1 MKRKAPSHRHRGVV
15 EPLER
20 RAMLS
25 AGALDPS
32 FGTLGVLA
40 ADFGGDGTGGVFGN
54 TGDSCAAVLVM
65 PGDKVLLVGTGG
77 PLDLSDFALARF
89 NADGTPDT
97 AFGRGGADGDGRVT
111 TDFGGSWGDFATA
124 ATLQGDGK
132 ILVAGVRINTGS
144 GGGGDFA
151 DRPVAYLTTFDY
163 DVCLARYNPDGTPDP
178 SFGVGG
184 KAVWVS
190 PTEPESAVH
199 SVATLPGGDIL
210 VSFGAD
216 VMRFSPTGTL
226 LKTVNTGLFLDYST
240 PVALSVQ
247 PSGKVLVASY
257 KLGRLNADLS
267 LDRTFGGGDG
277 VETLGFHA
285 GAVKTAPGGKVVVVG
300 GIDDALGRR
309 VTSLARFTADGLPD
323 RTFGGGDGFAAARFV
338 DGADFAADLA
348 FLPDGSMLVPLGV
361 GPFDSPVD
369 GPEFSVAR
377 FNHDGSVDT
386 SFGEGG
392 RLSTDRLPTPASAN
406 ALALDSA
413 GRAVVAGSAM
423 GNFAAARFIVGPVA
437 GSRTYEAEQARL
449 SGAVVSRAH
458 AGFTGGGFV
467 DFRNASG
474 DFAEW
479 TVNAPS
485 AGVYWLTF
493 RYANASAA
501 DPRAMRLDLNG
512 RTITNTAFPTTGAW
526 TAWRDTSAQPVSLPA
541 GTSRVRLTAIGHSG
555 PNIDSLTVQ
564 PDPRRHEAEAA
575 TVSGALVSRGHG
587 GYTGDGYVDYQH
599 TRGDFIEW
607 TVDAPT
613 DAYYLLEFDY
623 ANGSPSP
630 RTMQI
635 AVNEQVAEPA
645 AVFGRTASWSTW
657 ATEGF
662 HVTLKK
668 GLNRIRLLATGQ
680 SGPNVDALTVTMED
694 GSTS

>member
-1 MKRKAPSHRHRGVV
+1 MKRTARTDRPRGAV

-25 AGALDPS
+25 VGALDPS
-32 FGTLGVLA
+32 FGTLGALA

-77 PLDLSDFALARF
+77 PPDASDFALARF

-111 TDFGGSWGDFATA
+111 ADFGGSWGDYATA

-151 DRPVAYLTTFDY
+151 DGPVANLTTFDY
-163 DVCLARYNPDGTPDP
+163 DVCLARYDPGGTPDP
-178 SFGVGG
+178 TFGVGG

-199 SVATLPGGDIL
+199 SVAALPGGDIL
-210 VSFGAD
+210 VSFGPD

-226 LKTVNTGLFLDYST
+226 LQTVNTGLFLDYST
-240 PVALSVQ
+240 PVALSVL
-247 PSGKVLVASY
+247 PSGKVLVAGY

-285 GAVKTAPGGKVVVVG
+285 GAVRTAPDGKVVIVG
-300 GIDDALGRR
+300 GIGDSLGRR
-309 VTSLARFTADGLPD
+309 VTSLARFTADGRPD

-338 DGADFAADLA
+338 DGADFAADVA
-348 FLPDGSMLVPLGV
+348 FLPDGSILVPLGV
-361 GPFDSPVD
+361 GPFDQPFAD
-369 GPEFSVAR
+369 AEFSVAR

-386 SFGEGG
+386 SFGDDG
-392 RLSTDRLPTPASAN
+392 RLAIDRLPTPASAN

-413 GRAVVAGSAM
+413 GRVVVAGSAM
-423 GNFAAARFIVGPVA
+423 GNFAAARLIVGPVA

-467 DFRNASG
+467 DYRNASG

-479 TVNAPS
+479 TVDAPS

-493 RYANASAA
+493 RFANASAT

-512 RTITNTAFPTTGAW
+512 RAVTNAAFPSTGAW
-526 TAWRDTSAQPVSLPA
+526 TAWRDTYVYRLSLPA
-541 GTSRVRLTAIGHSG
+541 GMSRVRLTAIGHSG

-564 PDPRRHEAEAA
+564 PDPRRHEAESA
-575 TVSGALVSRGHG
+575 TVSGAVVSRGHG

-599 TRGDFIEW
+599 ARGDLIEW
-607 TVDAPT
+607 AVDAPA
-613 DAYYLLEFDY
+613 DGFYLLEFDY
-623 ANGSPSP
+623 ANGAPSP
-630 RTMQI
+630 RTMQL
-635 AVNEQVAEPA
+635 AVNNQIAEPA
-645 AVFGRTASWSTW
+645 AVFGRTGSWSTW
-657 ATEGF
+657 ATVGF
-662 HVTLKK
+662 HLTLKK

-680 SGPNVDALTVTMED
+680 SGPNVDALSVTMED
-694 GSTS
+694 GSTT

>member
-1 MKRKAPSHRHRGVV
+1 
-15 EPLER
+15 
-20 RAMLS
+20 MLS
-25 AGALDPS
+25 VGALDPS
-32 FGTLGVLA
+32 FGTLGALA

-54 TGDSCAAVLVM
+54 TGDSCAAALVM

-77 PLDLSDFALARF
+77 PPDASDFALARY
-89 NADGTPDT
+89 NADGSPDA

-111 TDFGGSWGDFATA
+111 SDFGGSWGDYATA
-124 ATLQGDGK
+124 ATLQADGK

-144 GGGGDFA
+144 GGGDFA
-151 DRPVAYLTTFDY
+151 GGPVAYLTTFDY

-216 VMRFSPTGTL
+216 VMRLSPAGTL

-285 GAVKTAPGGKVVVVG
+285 GAVRTAPDGKVVVVG
-300 GIDDALGRR
+300 GIDDFYAGR
-309 VTSLARFTADGLPD
+309 VTKLARFTADGRPD
-323 RTFGGGDGFAAARFV
+323 RTFGGGDGIATARFV
-338 DGADFAADLA
+338 DGADFAADVA

-361 GPFDSPVD
+361 GPFDQPFA
-369 GPEFSVAR
+369 GAEFSAAR
-377 FNHDGSVDT
+377 FNSDGSLDT

-392 RLSTDRLPTPASAN
+392 RLVIDRLPTPASAN

-423 GNFAAARFIVGPVA
+423 GNFAAVRLIVGPVP

-474 DFAEW
+474 DFDEW

-493 RYANASAA
+493 RCANASAT

-512 RTITNTAFPTTGAW
+512 RAITNTAFPTTGVW
-526 TAWRDTSAQPVSLPA
+526 TAWRDTYAQPVSLPA

-555 PNIDSLTVQ
+555 PNIDSLTAQ

-575 TVSGALVSRGHG
+575 TVSGAVVSRGHA
-587 GYTGDGYVDYQH
+587 GYTGAGYVDYQH
-599 TRGDFIEW
+599 AGGDFIEW
-607 TVDAPT
+607 TVDAPA

-623 ANGSPSP
+623 ANGSPSH
-630 RTMQI
+630 RTMQLG
-635 AVNEQVAEPA
+635 VNGTVAQPA
-645 AVFGRTASWSTW
+645 AAFGATGSWSTW

-662 HVTLKK
+662 HATLKK

-680 SGPNVDALTVTMED
+680 SGPNVDALTVTVED

>member
-1 MKRKAPSHRHRGVV
+1 MKGKSLPHRRRAVA

-25 AGALDPS
+25 VGVLDPS
-32 FGTLGVLA
+32 FGSLGVVA

-54 TGDSCAAVLVM
+54 TGDSGAAVLVM

-77 PLDLSDFALARF
+77 PVDQSDFALARF
-89 NADGTPDT
+89 NADGSPDT

-111 TDFGGSWGDFATA
+111 TDFGGSWGDYATA
-124 ATLQGDGK
+124 ATLQADGK
-132 ILVAGVRINTGS
+132 ILVAGVRVNTGS
-144 GGGGDFA
+144 GGGDFA
-151 DRPVAYLTTFDY
+151 AGPVAYLTTFDN

-216 VMRFSPTGTL
+216 VMRFSRTGSL

-240 PVALSVQ
+240 PVALSVL

-267 LDRTFGGGDG
+267 LDRSFGGGDG
-277 VETLGFHA
+277 VEMLGFHA
-285 GAVKTAPGGKVVVVG
+285 GTVKTAPDGKVVVAG
-300 GIDDALGRR
+300 GIGDLSTGGF
-309 VTSLARFTADGLPD
+309 TKLARFTADGRPD
-323 RTFGGGDGFAAARFV
+323 RTFGGGDGVATAHFV

-361 GPFDSPVD
+361 GPFDQPVY
-369 GPEFSVAR
+369 GPEFSVGR

-386 SFGEGG
+386 SFGEDG
-392 RLSTDRLPTPASAN
+392 RLAIDRLSLPASAN
-406 ALALDSA
+406 AVALDSA
-413 GRAVVAGSAM
+413 GRAVVAGTAM
-423 GNFAAARFIVGPVA
+423 GNLAAARLRVGPVA
-437 GSRTYEAEQARL
+437 GSSTYEAEQARL

-458 AGFTGGGFV
+458 GGFTGAGFV
-467 DFRNASG
+467 DFLNATG

-479 TVNAPS
+479 TVDAPS

-493 RYANASAA
+493 RYANASAS
-501 DPRAMRLDLNG
+501 DPRMMRLDLNG
-512 RTITNTAFPTTGAW
+512 HAVGDIAFPMTGAW
-526 TAWRDTSAQPVSLPA
+526 TAWRDTYVQPVSLPA
-541 GTSRVRLTAIGHSG
+541 GASRVRLTAIGHSG

-575 TVSGALVSRGHG
+575 AVSGAVVSRAHG
-587 GYTGDGYVDYQH
+587 GYTGTGYVDFQH
-599 TRGDFIEW
+599 ARGDFIDW
-607 TVDAPT
+607 TVDAP
-613 DAYYLLEFDY
+613 AEGYYLLQFDY
-623 ANGSPSP
+623 GNGSGSP
-630 RTMQI
+630 RAMRL
-635 AVNEQVAEPA
+635 AVNSQVAEPA
-645 AVFGRTASWSTW
+645 AVFGPTGSWSTW

-668 GLNRIRLLATGQ
+668 GLNRVRLLAAGQ
-680 SGPNVDALTVTMED
+680 SGPNVDALIVTMED
-694 GSTS
+694 ASTT